1 MLLYLKISTGVVKLS
16 PSPVA
21 PVCQAGDQLELTC
34 NTMSGT
40 TIDHR
45 WEFTI
50 FPENV
55 TRTPRPVS
63 AIGVSGIPPPLTVS
77 TSTFTFSRLSGQ
89 NDLSLISRV
98 TVNPVSSALNGTV
111 VKCID
116 VDMDSVAITIINTIG
131 GE

>member
-1 MLLYLKISTGVVKLS
+1 MLLYLKISTGVVQLS
-16 PSPVA
+16 PSLVA
-21 PVCQAGDQLELTC
+21 PVCQVGDQLELTY
-34 NTMSGT
+34 NTISGT

-55 TRTPRPVS
+55 THTPRPVS
-63 AIGVSGIPPPLTVS
+63 AIGVSGIPPPLTV
-77 TSTFTFSRLSGQ
+77 
-89 NDLSLISRV
+89 
-98 TVNPVSSALNGTV
+98 NPVSSALSGTV

-116 VDMDSVAITIINTIG
+116 VDMDSVAITTINTIG